1 MPHYLRTRRLVV
13 AFTVALVI
21 IAALFGW
28 WRAADDSGRGL
39 GPGPRF
45 AAELTLPLLPPEE

>member
-1 MPHYLRTRRLVV
+1 MPHYLRTRRLVLALTAV
-13 AFTVALVI
+13 LVI
-21 IAALFGW
+21 LAALFGW

-45 AAELTLPLLPPEE
+45 AAEQALPLLPPEE